1 MRPEIPFFV
10 LNLFWVSHQC
20 IIKVNCPGFGSVNIT
35 VDDLHVVDEIVFEV
49 FGLEEVGEEIVDDG
63 GGFVVFDDV
72 EPH

>member
-1 MRPEIPFFV
+1 
-10 LNLFWVSHQC
+10 
-20 IIKVNCPGFGSVNIT
+20 VNIT